1 MAPAHRSPL
10 TAYLFTMLPTLS
22 SLHVYPLKGAGGFSP
37 SAWEVDDRGF
47 RYDRRWMLVDPAGDF
62 ITQRDEPRLSL
73 VRTRIEPPHLVLDAP
88 AMPEIRLA
96 LAPLGGRAMTVQVWG
111 QLVEAWL
118 PDTKADQ
125 WISEYLA
132 RPCGIAHMPED
143 ATRPISPDH
152 AAPWREV
159 SFADGFPFLVISQ
172 ASLDD
177 LNQRIPVPLPMNRFR
192 PNLVVAGTAPF
203 AEDGWRRVRI
213 GPLHLDLV
221 KPCERCVVTTTDQA
235 TAERGHEPLRT
246 LATYRRVDGKVMFGQ
261 NAIHDATG
269 TIEVGT
275 ELEVLEEGS
284 REKGAGSSSEG

>member
-1 MAPAHRSPL
+1 MPPVLA
-10 TAYLFTMLPTLS
+10 

-37 SAWEVDDRGF
+37 AAWEVDDRGL
-47 RYDRRWMLVDPAGDF
+47 RHDRRWMLVDPAGDF
-62 ITQRDEPRLSL
+62 ISQREEPRLAL
-73 VRTRIEPPHLVLDAP
+73 VQTRIEPPHLVLEAP

-96 LAPLGGRAMTVQVWG
+96 LAPMGGRAMAVQVWG
-111 QLVEAWL
+111 QGVAGWL

-132 RPCGIAHMPED
+132 RPCGIAYMPEEASRAID
-143 ATRPISPDH
+143 PQY

-177 LNQRIPVPLPMNRFR
+177 LNQRLPAPLPMNRFR

-213 GPLHLDLV
+213 GQIHLELV
-221 KPCERCVVTTTDQA
+221 KPCARCVVTTTDQA
-235 TAERGHEPLRT
+235 TGARGQEPLRT
-246 LATYRRVDGKVMFGQ
+246 LATFRQVDGKVLFGQ

-269 TIEVGT
+269 RLVAGENVQ
-275 ELEVLEEGS
+275 VLEEGS
-284 REKGAGSSSEG
+284 SELGAGSSSEG